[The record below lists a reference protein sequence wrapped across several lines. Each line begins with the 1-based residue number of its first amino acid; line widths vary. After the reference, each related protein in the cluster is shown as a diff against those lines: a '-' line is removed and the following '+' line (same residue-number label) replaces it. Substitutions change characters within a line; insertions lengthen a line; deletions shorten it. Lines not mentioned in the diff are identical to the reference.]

1 LTYQYP
7 NDVTMILGQSQPDI
21 AQGTRFIGT
30 EGEIFVNRGVLKS
43 KPDGIVI
50 DAQKPGGADGLVDLI
65 ASSDHHQ
72 NFLDCIASRKLP
84 ICDVAIGHRTAT
96 ACHLGNLALRT
107 GRKLRWD
114 AASQQIVDDPDAA
127 AMQKRQPRAPWQQ
140 A

>member
-1 LTYQYP
+1 L
-7 NDVTMILGQSQPDI
+7 
-21 AQGTRFIGT
+21 
-30 EGEIFVNRGVLKS
+30 
-43 KPDGIVI
+43 I

-65 ASSDHHQ
+65 ASTDHHQ
-72 NFLDCIASRKLP
+72 NFLDCVASRELP

-96 ACHLGNLALRT
+96 ACHLANLALRT

-114 AASQQIVDDPDAA
+114 AAAQQIVDDAEAA

>member
-1 LTYQYP
+1 
-7 NDVTMILGQSQPDI
+7 
-21 AQGTRFIGT
+21 
-30 EGEIFVNRGVLKS
+30 
-43 KPDGIVI
+43 
-50 DAQKPGGADGLVDLI
+50 LVDLI